1 MQKEICPPE
10 SQLKLYVDSRLSDTD
25 LAFIK
30 DHIKMCGKCRSSFTN
45 LLKAKNAS
53 SSAAIQGPYFAKNE
67 TTKSD
72 ETIPEKNGSAPQANA
87 AYPFLD
93 PPKKHGNLGRL
104 GGYELIRVIG
114 EGGMGIVFEAE
125 DEGLGRKVALKVLKP
140 DLTDDTYK
148 KRFAREAK
156 VAGSLEDDHICR
168 VYQVGQDK
176 DISFIAMEF
185 LQGQTLEDKLA
196 KDGWL
201 PIPVAFRIARE
212 IAQGLAVAHD
222 QNLIHRDIKP
232 ANIWLEGDPK
242 SSDFKRVKILDF
254 GLARGIDQDNQLTAK
269 GMIVGTPNYMS
280 PEQICGEKLDHKT
293 DLFSLGCLV
302 YRMLSGKIPF
312 EKENTLAVL
321 QAVVESKIPELETLS
336 SKLPKDVLAL
346 MTKMLA
352 KDARERPENARA
364 VAEMIKAIENN
375 SSGQNVKVMHS
386 ILFKSPDLQI
396 QKSSKGNMGIIV
408 GVISICLAIV
418 LGVIIGFGKWGSSTP
433 DDQDK
438 KTNTSDKK

>member
-1 MQKEICPPE
+1 MQKEICPPD
-10 SQLKLYVDSRLSDTD
+10 SQLKLYIDSKLSDTD
-25 LAFIK
+25 LALIK

-45 LLKAKNAS
+45 LLKAKSAS

-72 ETIPEKNGSAPQANA
+72 ETITEKNSSCPQANA

-93 PPKKHGNLGRL
+93 PPKKHGNLGQL

-148 KRFAREAK
+148 KRLAREAK

-312 EKENTLAVL
+312 
-321 QAVVESKIPELETLS
+321 
-336 SKLPKDVLAL
+336 
-346 MTKMLA
+346 
-352 KDARERPENARA
+352 
-364 VAEMIKAIENN
+364 
-375 SSGQNVKVMHS
+375 
-386 ILFKSPDLQI
+386 
-396 QKSSKGNMGIIV
+396 
-408 GVISICLAIV
+408 
-418 LGVIIGFGKWGSSTP
+418 
-433 DDQDK
+433 
-438 KTNTSDKK
+438 

>member
-10 SQLKLYVDSRLSDTD
+10 SQLKLYVDSKLSDTD

-67 TTKSD
+67 PTKSD
-72 ETIPEKNGSAPQANA
+72 ETIPEKNSSAPQANA

-254 GLARGIDQDNQLTAK
+254 GLARGIDQDNQLTAYQNK
-269 GMIVGTPNYMS
+269 ESQHLNY
-280 PEQICGEKLDHKT
+280 
-293 DLFSLGCLV
+293 
-302 YRMLSGKIPF
+302 
-312 EKENTLAVL
+312 
-321 QAVVESKIPELETLS
+321 
-336 SKLPKDVLAL
+336 
-346 MTKMLA
+346 
-352 KDARERPENARA
+352 
-364 VAEMIKAIENN
+364 
-375 SSGQNVKVMHS
+375 
-386 ILFKSPDLQI
+386 
-396 QKSSKGNMGIIV
+396 GI
-408 GVISICLAIV
+408 
-418 LGVIIGFGKWGSSTP
+418 
-433 DDQDK
+433 DNQ
-438 KTNTSDKK
+438 